1 MMGTNSIT
9 TNGITRT
16 FGSPQRLRAAFRD
29 LRTEAELMTEGNVR
43 LELVLP
49 IYKKAWQFYRTNL
62 SRRSD
67 PEKLAGS
74 LLRYVYPPHSSLSIS
89 KRMAGIFD
97 DLINQDIS
105 VPFIIL
111 MILKVMPGY
120 NSKEGN
126 VTNMAGQYERVL
138 SLLEQFAEEGLSENI
153 QPLIDKA
160 RDEENKTRLMLF
172 YHISKIL
179 TAYDTYANPADTYDL
194 ASSMKQERIDLE
206 LNGYWNECGGQLER
220 SDFWQIEHALEAGS
234 YFATHWYKDSANTL
248 KGTRYTVFLNEHT
261 SCSLYAYIIHP
272 EMIKHRLKGL
282 KNTDNDHTWYTLPI
296 PSGNAPGGLSLSRM
310 MASKVWR
317 KQINLTRVTASETI
331 DCYDKWFKNCE
342 VINKFEE
349 LQYLFYPNL
358 YAVTLTHLY
367 IPTGNE
373 SEYYKVPRSAHEGF
387 ENIQLGDNVGTM
399 TMGGKT
405 YLVFDEFLLYISTSR
420 SSLKKY
426 GIERV
431 SSIE

>member
-1 MMGTNSIT
+1 MMGTNSII

-29 LRTEAELMTEGNVR
+29 LRTEAELMTEGNVK
-43 LELVLP
+43 LELLLP

-62 SRRSD
+62 SRRSA
-67 PEKLAGS
+67 PEKLVGA
-74 LLRYVYPPHSSLSIS
+74 LLRYVYPPHSPLGIS
-89 KRMAGIFD
+89 KRMVEIFD
-97 DLINQDIS
+97 ELISQGIS

-111 MILKVMPGY
+111 MIMKVVPGY

-126 VTNMAGQYERVL
+126 VTNMAEHYERVL
-138 SLLEQFAEEGLSENI
+138 SILEKFAEEGVSENMK
-153 QPLIDKA
+153 PLIDKA
-160 RDEENKTRLMLF
+160 RDEENKTRLMLL
-172 YHISKIL
+172 YHISNIL
-179 TAYDTYANPADTYDL
+179 TAYDTYANPSDTYNL
-194 ASSMKQERIDLE
+194 ASSMKQERVNLE
-206 LNGYWNECGGQLER
+206 LDGYWNECGGQLER
-220 SDFWQIEHALEAGS
+220 SDFWQIEHALETGS

-248 KGTRYTVFLNEHT
+248 IGTRYTVFLNEYT
-261 SCSLYAYIIHP
+261 SDSLYAYVIHP
-272 EMIKHRLKGL
+272 EMIKHRMKGQ
-282 KNTDNDHTWYTLPI
+282 KNSDHDHTWYTLPI
-296 PSGNAPGGLSLSRM
+296 PQSDTPKLLLLSRM
-310 MASKVWR
+310 MASKVWK
-317 KQINLTRVTASETI
+317 KQIILTRVTETETI
-331 DCYDKWFKNCE
+331 DCFDKWFKKCE

-349 LQYLFYPNL
+349 LQYLFVPNL
-358 YAVTLTHLY
+358 YAITTTHLY

-373 SEYYKVPRSAHEGF
+373 GEYYKVPRSAHEGF